1 MSFLDEIKLKI
12 NNKIEPDNIL
22 IIDNSKLHTKHKS
35 FNSNKFYLKLIIK
48 SNKLKKMKKIDAHKV
63 IYSIL
68 KNEMKNYIHALEIEI
83 K

>member
-1 MSFLDEIKLKI
+1 MSFLDKIKLKI

-68 KNEMKNYIHALEIEI
+68 KNEIKNYIHALEIEI

>member
-63 IYSIL
+63 IFSIL

>member
-1 MSFLDEIKLKI
+1 MSFLDKIKLKI

-63 IYSIL
+63 IFSIL